1 MKPKNDRKR
10 GFRKGHAGYVTRM
23 HSRAVQESER
33 ESLATWMP
41 RLTEVEF
48 ERVAK
53 VTPGGLIEIPDA
65 EGQCVSDDDELLSAY
80 QKPDDSRKEE
90 MRL

>member
-1 MKPKNDRKR
+1 MSDACGNVQPPLKPKNDRKR
-10 GFRKGHAGYVTRM
+10 GFRKGHAGYVMRM
-23 HSRAVQESER
+23 RSMAVQEGG

-65 EGQCVSDDDELLSAY
+65 EG
-80 QKPDDSRKEE
+80 
-90 MRL
+90 